1 MTHMTTTVDPSL
13 GAGDTTQV
21 GAIPLV
27 GHATRSRALHV
38 PKLAPGEYLAIE
50 DGGEVVVVALIKEV
64 THIGR
69 AFSADIR
76 LEAAAVSRRHAL
88 VVREDGAVHV
98 LDDRSVNGVWLNGAR
113 VERATLTP
121 GDRFTVGGIT
131 LQYVLIPEGEAAA
144 S

>member
-1 MTHMTTTVDPSL
+1 MAPTMFSTVRPSSV
-13 GAGDTTQV
+13 GDTTQIA
-21 GAIPLV
+21 AIPLV

-38 PKLAPGEYLAIE
+38 PKLLPGEYLAIE
-50 DGGEVVVVALIKEV
+50 DGGEVVVVALSQEV

-98 LDDRSVNGVWLNGAR
+98 LDDRSVNGVWVNGER
-113 VERATLTP
+113 IERATLAP
-121 GDRFTVGGIT
+121 GDRFTIGGIT
-131 LQYVLIPEGEAAA
+131 LQFVAIPESAPAP
-144 S
+144 

>member
-1 MTHMTTTVDPSL
+1 MTTTVRSPS
-13 GAGDTTQV
+13 AGDTTQI

-38 PKLAPGEYLAIE
+38 PKLDPGEYLAIE
-50 DGGEVVVVALIKEV
+50 DGGEVVVVALDQEV

-69 AFSADIR
+69 SFSADIR

-88 VVREDGAVHV
+88 VLREDGAVHV
-98 LDDRSVNGVWLNGAR
+98 LDDRSVNGVWLNGSR
-113 VERATLTP
+113 VERAALAP

-131 LQYVLIPEGEAAA
+131 LQYVLIPQPG
-144 S
+144 

>member
-1 MTHMTTTVDPSL
+1 MFSTVSPSNV
-13 GAGDTTQV
+13 GDTTQI

-38 PKLAPGEYLAIE
+38 PKLLPGEYLAIE
-50 DGGEVVVVALIKEV
+50 DGGEVVVVPLSQEV

-98 LDDRSVNGVWLNGAR
+98 LDDRSVNGVWVNGER
-113 VERATLTP
+113 VERATLAP

-131 LQYVLIPEGEAAA
+131 LQYVAIPEPAPA

>member
-1 MTHMTTTVDPSL
+1 MFSTVSPSNV
-13 GAGDTTQV
+13 GDTTQI

-27 GHATRSRALHV
+27 GHAARSRALHV
-38 PKLAPGEYLAIE
+38 PKLLPGEYLAIE
-50 DGGEVVVVALIKEV
+50 DGGEVVVVPLSQEV

-98 LDDRSVNGVWLNGAR
+98 LDDRSVNGVWVNGER
-113 VERATLTP
+113 VERATLAP

-131 LQYVLIPEGEAAA
+131 LQYVAIPEPAPA

>member
-1 MTHMTTTVDPSL
+1 MTHMTTTVDASL
-13 GAGDTTQV
+13 SAGDTTQV

-38 PKLAPGEYLAIE
+38 PKLAAGEYLAIE

-113 VERATLTP
+113 VERATLAP

-131 LQYVLIPEGEAAA
+131 LQYVFVPDGGAAA

>member
-1 MTHMTTTVDPSL
+1 MTTTVGSL
-13 GAGDTTQV
+13 NVGDTTQV

-38 PKLAPGEYLAIE
+38 PKLDPGEYLAIE
-50 DGGEVVVVALIKEV
+50 DGGEVVVVALTQEV

-76 LEAAAVSRRHAL
+76 LEAAAVSRRHAI
-88 VVREDGAVHV
+88 VVRDDDGAHV
-98 LDDRSVNGVWLNGAR
+98 LDDRSVNGVWVNGERTER
-113 VERATLTP
+113 VTLKS

-131 LQYVLIPEGEAAA
+131 LQFVSVPEDAPAA

>member
-1 MTHMTTTVDPSL
+1 MTTTVRSPS
-13 GAGDTTQV
+13 AGETQV

-38 PKLAPGEYLAIE
+38 PKLDPGEYLAIE
-50 DGGEVVVVALIKEV
+50 DGGEVVVVPLTQEV

-88 VVREDGAVHV
+88 VVRKGDVVCV
-98 LDDRSVNGVWLNGAR
+98 LDDRSVNGVWLNGER
-113 VERATLTP
+113 VERAELKP

-131 LQYVLIPEGEAAA
+131 LQYVAIP
-144 S
+144 

>member
-1 MTHMTTTVDPSL
+1 MDSTTVRSPS
-13 GAGDTTQV
+13 AGDTTQV

-38 PKLAPGEYLAIE
+38 PRLAPGEYLAIE
-50 DGGEVVVVALIKEV
+50 DGGEVVVVLLDQEV

-76 LEAAAVSRRHAL
+76 LDAVAVSRRHAL
-88 VVREDGAVHV
+88 VVREGGQVHV
-98 LDDRSVNGVWLNGAR
+98 LDDRSVNGVWLNGER
-113 VERATLTP
+113 VERAPLTP

-131 LQYVLIPEGEAAA
+131 LQFVSVPEDAPPV
-144 S
+144 